1 MRLHT
6 AKAMGVLPTHGLSRG
21 HACVTR
27 PRWPA
32 LSPDGGAPEL
42 QGKARRC
49 LLHAER
55 RHLFVVCAL
64 RKSFSKEVQ

>member
-1 MRLHT
+1 MWLYT
-6 AKAMGVLPTHGLSRG
+6 AEAMGVLPRHGLSHK

-32 LSPDGGAPEL
+32 VLSPNGGVPGL

-55 RHLFVVCAL
+55 RHLFLVHAL
-64 RKSFSKEVQ
+64 RKSSAIAE